1 MTGYQAHIPRAIEIA
16 RIGHKWGLPVVIG
29 GPGVSGAPDVC
40 RGIFDVIFLGE
51 AELTWPRFL
60 RDWQKGNHLKEYRQV
75 ERLDLAVSPVPR
87 WDSIAKDISKYELAA
102 VQTTR
107 GCPYDCDFCDV
118 IHLFGRKPRHK
129 PIENVLKEIEALQK
143 LGAKRIFLCDDD
155 FVGDQKWAKQ
165 FLRELLP
172 LNNSFP
178 VPMGYTTQATIT
190 AAADEEL
197 LQLMADCNFF
207 QLHIGIETPNAEG
220 LKEANKLQNLR
231 TDLVES
237 CKKIQAYGIQV
248 RALMIV
254 GFDSDDKT
262 IFDEHIKFIED
273 AHITG
278 VAINVLK
285 AYPGTPLWMRLQKEN
300 RVLDM
305 TGTYESSTKVVTNII
320 PKKMTRV
327 ELLEGYRAL
336 LEKVRSWDSIERRI
350 EGFVTSVARQPKVR
364 QASLFQRLMKARRL
378 FGGGFLRRR
387 RNVPPEVRQAL
398 RKVVR
403 TVFRTNPFMLERA
416 IGSVLQQVGETL
428 VHPHQCKII
437 QKQIDDAIAGNLK
450 LDSDPSAGQVPQDFR
465 KKVRDVLPMIYD
477 HLEAG
482 MTYRTAV
489 PEAMVSVI
497 TDFVVRWGGGFKEFE
512 AHHHTYL
519 KELCDRHT
527 ERWNANATARRLSED
542 PGLKTGLIRE
552 QLGSP
557 QFVQA
562 LMVAVEQELR
572 AAVNPNEARNA
583 DAAAAAKLDSRT
595 TFVPLTLVRAQ

>member
-1 MTGYQAHIPRAIEIA
+1 M
-16 RIGHKWGLPVVIG
+16 
-29 GPGVSGAPDVC
+29 
-40 RGIFDVIFLGE
+40 
-51 AELTWPRFL
+51 
-60 RDWQKGNHLKEYRQV
+60 
-75 ERLDLAVSPVPR
+75 
-87 WDSIAKDISKYELAA
+87 
-102 VQTTR
+102 QTTR

-305 TGTYESSTKVVTNII
+305 TGTYRVVHQGGDEYHPEENDARGTA
-320 PKKMTRV
+320 RGV
-327 ELLEGYRAL
+327 SRAAREG
-336 LEKVRSWDSIERRI
+336 
-350 EGFVTSVARQPKVR
+350 
-364 QASLFQRLMKARRL
+364 
-378 FGGGFLRRR
+378 
-387 RNVPPEVRQAL
+387 
-398 RKVVR
+398 
-403 TVFRTNPFMLERA
+403 PFM
-416 IGSVLQQVGETL
+416 
-428 VHPHQCKII
+428 
-437 QKQIDDAIAGNLK
+437 
-450 LDSDPSAGQVPQDFR
+450 GQHRTADR
-465 KKVRDVLPMIYD
+465 RVRDVGGTTTQG
-477 HLEAG
+477 EAG
-482 MTYRTAV
+482 L
-489 PEAMVSVI
+489 PVSAPDESQKI
-497 TDFVVRWGGGFKEFE
+497 VRW
-512 AHHHTYL
+512 
-519 KELCDRHT
+519 
-527 ERWNANATARRLSED
+527 RLSPAAPERS
-542 PGLKTGLIRE
+542 T
-552 QLGSP
+552 GSP
-557 QFVQA
+557 A
-562 LMVAVEQELR
+562 GPEEGCPDRIPDESIHAGAGHR
-572 AAVNPNEARNA
+572 IRPAAGG
-583 DAAAAAKLDSRT
+583 
-595 TFVPLTLVRAQ
+595 